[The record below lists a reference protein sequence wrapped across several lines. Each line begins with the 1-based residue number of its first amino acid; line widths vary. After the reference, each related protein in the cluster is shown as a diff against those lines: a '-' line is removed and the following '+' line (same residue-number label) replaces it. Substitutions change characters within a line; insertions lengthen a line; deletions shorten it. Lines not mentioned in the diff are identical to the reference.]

1 MSTALMRIDVFHRP
15 AVRRSR
21 ARRPA
26 RRVRLMDVELPKRPF
41 TTREA
46 PALGLSRHGL
56 EEAVRNRE
64 VRRLLTGVFLAADV
78 QETPEIRAQAACLV
92 ISPHAVV
99 CDELAAWIHGVDA
112 FRYSVGDLGVPITT
126 YVLRGHSPTNR
137 PQVKGGSRDLLPEDW
152 TIIGGVRVTTPL
164 RTALDLGCKLSRR
177 RALAAMDALMRE
189 SGFTTAEAKRL
200 LRRYRRR
207 RGVIQ
212 LRELLPLV
220 DPRAESAR
228 ESWMRLAIVDA
239 GLPVPQPQWWIEAG
253 GRPRYRLDLAYP
265 FVRIAVE
272 YNGEEFHTGEEAEED
287 DEERLEW
294 LTRHGWKVIVVTKEN
309 FDDGPVPSW
318 LRELADALRAAA

>member
-1 MSTALMRIDVFHRP
+1 MLIEASQRCAAAP
-15 AVRRSR
+15 
-21 ARRPA
+21 
-26 RRVRLMDVELPKRPF
+26 RVRLMDIQLPERPF
-41 TTREA
+41 TAREA
-46 PALGLSRHGL
+46 SALGLSRHRL
-56 EEAVRNRE
+56 AEAVRNRE
-64 VRRLLTGVFLAADV
+64 VRRLLTGVFLPADV
-78 QETPEIRAQAACLV
+78 EETPEIRAQAACLV
-92 ISPHAVV
+92 ISAHAVV

-137 PQVKGGSRDLLPEDW
+137 PQVKGGSRDLVPADW
-152 TIIGGVRVTTPL
+152 TVIGGVRVTTPL

-189 SGFTTAEAKRL
+189 SGFTATEAKRL
-200 LRRYRRR
+200 LLRYRRR
-207 RGVIQ
+207 RGVVQ

-228 ESWMRLAIVDA
+228 ESWMRLAIIDA
-239 GLPVPQPQWWIEAG
+239 GLPVPRPQWWVEIG
-253 GRPRYRLDLAYP
+253 GRPTYRLDLAYP

-272 YNGEEFHTGEEAEED
+272 YNGEEFHTSEEAEESD
-287 DEERLEW
+287 AARLEW

-318 LRELADALRAAA
+318 LRELAEALRDAA

>member
-1 MSTALMRIDVFHRP
+1 MHSEF
-15 AVRRSR
+15 
-21 ARRPA
+21 
-26 RRVRLMDVELPKRPF
+26 PKRPF
-41 TTREA
+41 TARDAST
-46 PALGLSRHGL
+46 LGISRHRL
-56 EEAVRNRE
+56 SEAVRNQE
-64 VRRLLTGVFLAADV
+64 VRRVLTGAFIRTDV
-78 QETPEIRAQAACLV
+78 PETPEIRARAACLV

-137 PQVKGGSRDLLPEDW
+137 PQVKGGSRDLRPEDW
-152 TIIGGVRVTTPL
+152 TVIGGVRVTTPL

-189 SGFTTAEAKRL
+189 AGYTTAQAKLL

-207 RGVIQ
+207 RGVVQ

-228 ESWMRLAIVDA
+228 ESWVRLVIIDS
-239 GLPVPQPQWWIEAG
+239 GLPVPRPQWWIEVG
-253 GRPRYRLDLAYP
+253 GVPTYRLDLAYP
-265 FVRIAVE
+265 FARIAVE
-272 YNGEEFHTGEEAEED
+272 YNGEEFHTGDEAESS

-294 LTRHGWKVIVVTKEN
+294 LTRHGWTVIVVTKEN
-309 FDDGPVPSW
+309 FEDGPVPSW